1 MNQTVTYPFG
11 CVYIHTITLDIKK
24 GYNLIP
30 PTAFTPN
37 NDGMNDYFAPVF
49 SGLKD
54 IHFDVYDTW
63 GALIYSES
71 GDSIRGWDG
80 KINFKEAEN
89 GNYYYKIIAK
99 AFYGTTIK
107 DQGAFV
113 LIK

>member
-1 MNQTVTYPFG
+1 
-11 CVYIHTITLDIKK
+11 
-24 GYNLIP
+24 
-30 PTAFTPN
+30 
-37 NDGMNDYFAPVF
+37 MNDYFAPVF

-99 AFYGTTIK
+99 DYGRKSLLSKAIIDYFCLK
-107 DQGAFV
+107 
-113 LIK
+113 